1 MYESVL
7 SWLGVEDAGS
17 VVQPRFEFQFW
28 FNTSSALILLLAFA
42 CITVLFYSTRLRNLP
57 PLQKIYLIFSRTFI
71 ISLALFLAMNPVI
84 TGYLSEP
91 GDQYI
96 LLLFDDSHSMDVAGN
111 HAVSRGEQ
119 LLKAYEDHKET
130 FEDRLTDRYRIMKYK
145 FGNSLERIRDEKQL
159 RFQQNE
165 SNITAALQQAL
176 MDMSGTSITAIVL
189 FSDGQEQGSLDEFQI
204 QSLDDYPVNVYVVG
218 TGEEVDWSDAAVRR
232 ISYSRSHF
240 DQNPVIAT
248 VDIEMSGLE
257 GETVVVEMLDKNKVI
272 DSKEVKVTSKLQTNA
287 VQFEYIPERKEWIA
301 YTARIRMKDRSF
313 GSSNVAVKDIQ
324 VAGKDFV
331 TQNNQK
337 QILVDATQKNY
348 RVLYFSGRPN
358 WENKFI
364 RQALVDDPEFRIT
377 SLIRISA
384 AETKFVY
391 KGADT
396 SLTNPL
402 FDGFSQDQE
411 KYNRYDE
418 AVFLRLGAA
427 EHELVKGFPTTPEEL
442 FAYDCVIFGDIEP
455 DYFSV
460 TQLELT
466 KDFVDKRGGALLLLG
481 GDRSFVSQGD
491 STGVL
496 SAMIPVV
503 PDQNKNG
510 FQRRDETPYYVQTTL
525 DGELS
530 GTMTL
535 SSNPDENIMLWQQMP
550 PLYGIE
556 SLRIKSIGAD
566 TLAKAQ
572 PDKPGEHTAPFL
584 LMQRYGKGKCVVLS
598 AADTWQWQMQ
608 QELED
613 PYHER
618 LWRQIMRY
626 MVNEVPGQITI
637 RKEEDQFV
645 QGNRIPM
652 DILIQDKTYEAM
664 EGAQLEVTLTKP
676 SSIAETVA
684 VDESIEEPGIYQSE
698 WEADEAGMYSV
709 QVSAKE
715 QEQEQEETASVE
727 DAVLIESDMREF
739 QHAQFNP
746 SFLQEIATRTN
757 GHYFTLQ
764 TMDQVVDQLPW
775 KPSEDAKQKTVYL
788 WYHPYFAYILCVLLC
803 IEWFMRRR
811 KGLA

>member
-1 MYESVL
+1 MYETIL
-7 SWLGVEDAGS
+7 TWLGVEDAGS

-28 FNTSSALILLLAFA
+28 FNTSSALILLFAFV
-42 CITVLFYSTRLRNLP
+42 CITAFFYTTHLRNLP
-57 PLQKIYLIFSRTFI
+57 PLQKVYLIFSRTLI
-71 ISLALFLAMNPVI
+71 IALALFLAMNPVI

-96 LLLFDDSHSMDVAGN
+96 LLLFDDSQSMEITGN
-111 HAVSRGEQ
+111 DTESRGEQ
-119 LLKAYEDHKET
+119 LLQVYEDSIPA

-145 FGNSLERIRDEKQL
+145 FGTSLERIRDEQQL

-176 MDMSGTSITAIVL
+176 MDMSGTSVTAIVL

-218 TGEEVDWSDAAVRR
+218 TGEEVEWSDASVQR
-232 ISYSRSHF
+232 ISYSRSNF

-248 VDIEMSGLE
+248 VDVEMNGLD
-257 GETVVVEMLDKNKVI
+257 GETVIIEMLDGNKVV
-272 DSKEVKVTSKLQTNA
+272 DSKEVEVKSNQQSNA

-301 YTARIRMKDRSF
+301 YTARIRLKDGSF
-313 GSSNVAVKDIQ
+313 GTSNVAVRDIQ

-337 QILVDATQKNY
+337 QILVDATQKDH
-348 RVLYFSGRPN
+348 RVLFFSGRPN

-364 RQALVDDPEFRIT
+364 RQALIDDAEFRIT

-402 FDGFSQDQE
+402 FDGFEQDQE

-442 FAYDCVIFGDIEP
+442 FEYDCVIFGDIEP
-455 DYFSV
+455 DFFSV
-460 TQLELT
+460 KQLELT
-466 KDFVDKRGGALLLLG
+466 KDYVDKRGGAVLLLG
-481 GDRSFVSQGD
+481 GERSFVSQGD
-491 STGVL
+491 PRGVL

-503 PDQNKNG
+503 PNRRDDS
-510 FQRRDETPYYVQTTL
+510 FRVRDETPYYVQTTL

-530 GTMTL
+530 GTLSL
-535 SSNPDENIMLWQQMP
+535 SSNPDENMMLWQQMP
-550 PLYGIE
+550 PLYGVE
-556 SLRIKSIGAD
+556 SLRVKSIGAD
-566 TLAKAQ
+566 TLANVQ
-572 PDKPGEHTAPFL
+572 PDKPGENNSPFL

-598 AADTWQWQMQ
+598 VADTWQWQMQ
-608 QELED
+608 QELDD

-618 LWRQIMRY
+618 LWRQVMRY
-626 MVNEVPGQITI
+626 MVNEVPEQITI
-637 RKEEDQFV
+637 RKEEEQFV
-645 QGNRIPM
+645 QGNTIPM
-652 DILIQDKTYEAM
+652 DILVQDDTYEAM
-664 EGAQLEVTLTKP
+664 EGAQLEVTITKP
-676 SSIAETVA
+676 SLIPETVP

-698 WEADEAGMYSV
+698 WEAEEAGMYTI
-709 QVSAKE
+709 QVTARD
-715 QEQEQEETASVE
+715 QEQNEVAMIE
-727 DAVLIESDMREF
+727 DAVLIEADMREF
-739 QHAQFNP
+739 QKAQFNP
-746 SFLQEIATRTN
+746 GFLQEIATRTS
-757 GHYFTLQ
+757 GQYFGLQ
-764 TMDQVVDQLPW
+764 DMDKIVDQLPW
-775 KPSEDAKQKTVYL
+775 KPSEGARQRTVYL
-788 WYHPYFAYILCVLLC
+788 WHHPFFAYLLCGLLC
-803 IEWFMRRR
+803 IEWFLRRR